1 MRENVGLSKVY
12 KQTLREKERN
22 KERIK
27 NKNVGGRDYI
37 YKGGEKRKERKGTGR
52 QERNER
58 EKVLKCEK
66 NPEITEK
73 ATKSE

>member
-1 MRENVGLSKVY
+1 MRVNVGLSKVY

-37 YKGGEKRKERKGTGR
+37 YKGGEKEKKEKKQEDRKGTKGR
-52 QERNER
+52 
-58 EKVLKCEK
+58 KY
-66 NPEITEK
+66 
-73 ATKSE
+73 